1 MRFLFKWILS
11 ITWKDSKIGWKLHKD
26 YDKESRGRDSLSWS
40 DADWGENVAVS
51 RSGNEL
57 TFWNRGW
64 MPRAIWGE
72 ISQQMF
78 LVAYGKWKVQIVMQ
92 NWGGHHDNKR
102 RTAALEV
109 GIGRLI
115 WNKFAYTSASIEGL
129 TWAIKLVFTNRD
141 NSQELATT
149 GATGGERRR

>member
-1 MRFLFKWILS
+1 MRNIWKWR
-11 ITWKDSKIGWKLHKD
+11 WDSSSNEYYQSLEKIQKLDENYTKD

-64 MPRAIWGE
+64 MPIAIWGE

-92 NWGGHHDNKR
+92 NWGGHHDNKQ
-102 RTAALEV
+102 RTAALKV
-109 GIGRLI
+109 I
-115 WNKFAYTSASIEGL
+115 
-129 TWAIKLVFTNRD
+129 TNCQKDTR
-141 NSQELATT
+141 NMT
-149 GATGGERRR
+149 